1 MTFSVQSVSYLRDL
15 SRNNAKPWF
24 EANRHR
30 YEEFVRQPLRDLI
43 EEMDVRLARLAPE
56 IVGDVKRSPFRIY
69 RDIRFSADKSPYKTH
84 ASCWFFHRDGAHKVG
99 REAAGGG
106 AGFYFELSPT
116 RSFVGGGM
124 WMPPRPALSRLR
136 EAIAEDHKGFE
147 RVVGSPTVRRRFGT
161 LSDEAMLKR
170 TPRGYAQDHPAAR
183 WLRHQ
188 SFVFGRELATG
199 QATSHR
205 LPVLLERDFEAMLPL
220 VRWINRAL
228 GLMPADRR

>member
-1 MTFSVQSVSYLRDL
+1 MSFSNQSVTYLRAL

-24 EANRHR
+24 DQNRPR
-30 YEEFVRQPLRDLI
+30 YEQFIREPLRDLI
-43 EEMDVRLARLAPE
+43 EEMDVRLARFAPE

-84 ASCWFFHRDGAHKVG
+84 ASCWFFHRDGAHSVG
-99 REAAGGG
+99 REAIGGG
-106 AGFYFELSPT
+106 AGFYFEFSAG

-124 WMPPRPALSRLR
+124 WMPPRSALNRLR
-136 EAIAEDHKGFE
+136 EAIVDDQAGFE
-147 RVVGSPTVRRRFGT
+147 SAVGNPAAKRRFGA

-170 TPRGYAQDHPAAR
+170 TPRGYAADHPAAR

-188 SFVFGRELATG
+188 SFVFGRELTTD
-199 QATSHR
+199 QATSSR
-205 LPVLLERDFEAMLPL
+205 LPELLERDFATMLPL
-220 VRWINRAL
+220 VRWLNRAL

>member
-1 MTFSVQSVSYLRDL
+1 MSFSNQSLAFLRQL

-24 EANRHR
+24 EKNRPR
-30 YEEFVRQPLRDLI
+30 YEEFIRQPLRELI
-43 EEMDVRLARLAPE
+43 EEMDVRLARFAPE

-84 ASCWFFHRDGAHKVG
+84 ASCWFFHRDGAHSVG
-99 REAAGGG
+99 REAIGGG
-106 AGFYFELSPT
+106 AGFYFEVSPT

-124 WMPPRPALSRLR
+124 WMPPRSALTRLR
-136 EAIAEDHKGFE
+136 EAIVEDQAGFE
-147 RVVGSPTVRRRFGT
+147 RAVGNPIVKRRFGA

-170 TPRGYAQDHPAAR
+170 TPRGYAPDHSAAR

-188 SFVFGRELATG
+188 SFVFGRELTTS
-199 QATSHR
+199 QATSPR
-205 LPVLLERDFEAMLPL
+205 LPAMLERDFETMLPL
-220 VRWINRAL
+220 VRWLNRAL